1 MAGSATYGRLRQLMT
16 YLLWFQKI
24 ESISVDFLD
33 FLEPK
38 IDFMHFCD
46 TKWREKQTGDWNS
59 PKSNGFV
66 GQRETIQGS
75 LIQESLKTCEK
86 NLGLLLRGR
95 VKCYP
100 FLLEKGGGV
109 NSGRRP
115 SSSTRLWKC
124 RRKSRWGKSFESS
137 YWKDGRMRHRGW
149 R

>member
-1 MAGSATYGRLRQLMT
+1 MKMKWCRIRGPVFGFIPFISTSSTVPPAISCFFGAGKKRQLMAGSATYGRLRQLMT

-66 GQRETIQGS
+66 WQRETIQGS
-75 LIQESLKTCEK
+75 LIEIAEETPRKKQKQAKMMSFFFAK
-86 NLGLLLRGR
+86 NWIIL
-95 VKCYP
+95 
-100 FLLEKGGGV
+100 
-109 NSGRRP
+109 
-115 SSSTRLWKC
+115 
-124 RRKSRWGKSFESS
+124 
-137 YWKDGRMRHRGW
+137 
-149 R
+149 

>member
-1 MAGSATYGRLRQLMT
+1 MT

-75 LIQESLKTCEK
+75 LIEIAEETLRKKQKQAKMMSFFFQKTE
-86 NLGLLLRGR
+86 
-95 VKCYP
+95 
-100 FLLEKGGGV
+100 
-109 NSGRRP
+109 
-115 SSSTRLWKC
+115 
-124 RRKSRWGKSFESS
+124 
-137 YWKDGRMRHRGW
+137 
-149 R
+149 